1 MSEPEDRAKSERHRR
16 LFRELLKQ
24 RWPMAPDP
32 VPAAPAL
39 DRAEL
44 KERALRGHKAIKRV
58 LAARRRQKAC
68 RPNSIGRVRKAKSQ

>member
-1 MSEPEDRAKSERHRR
+1 VSEPEDSAKSERHRR

-32 VPAAPAL
+32 VPAAPAS

-44 KERALRGHKAIKRV
+44 KARALRAHETIKRI
-58 LAARRRQKAC
+58 LAARRKLQ
-68 RPNSIGRVRKAKSQ
+68 